1 MSYLSQFMSL
11 GIISRALINL
21 AACIFAA
28 ILASFAVPT
37 KLSPPF
43 TQFITILR
51 NSVGFGLGVACTYFV
66 LFILSIFPLVYNSYF
81 VAVSRFLLVGNL
93 FLEGIFAPDRI
104 DASHIVGLAGYLAIV
119 ALITFRVAAQVPV
132 DQTEESTT
140 IERLWILL
148 TFAMQTVTAFTLVA
162 FTDTLTADGW
172 IGHFE
177 NLFILLLFAALISTL
192 VARIDTTTLNEQ
204 ENNENEEE
212 NCGLDHM
219 PCILRLLVFVP
230 CVWICCPWAPLVF
243 LLSGVNDVGIKEKW
257 FQVSNMIG
265 GLAASI
271 EASGMLTRLTNEISS
286 GLGVCGEKQCNY
298 PWIFVLLQA
307 GIALIATIV
316 LLPILTYVVP
326 DFLVPSPEE
335 SEIVTNEVPKHKLPI
350 KFITATQSDTVSLLS
365 GPTSKYNIV

>member
-51 NSVGFGLGVACTYFV
+51 NSVGFGLGVAW
-66 LFILSIFPLVYNSYF
+66 
-81 VAVSRFLLVGNL
+81 NL

-316 LLPILTYVVP
+316 LLPLLTYVVP